1 MTPSR
6 LASAAP
12 AAPDRARRAFTLVE
26 ILIVVVVMALL
37 ASLVVPSLA
46 NATAPLPR
54 AVSDL
59 LEADFRRARV
69 EAIGTV
75 REIHMVAGADRDRWW
90 LQPAGPLN
98 SASALPA
105 SLRILGNGNLSPF
118 AGLRLEPTID
128 SKTLSSGPASFA
140 VFSTE
145 GLRTMTRLE
154 LELVASVNSQA
165 LIRWEARPQRTQLVE
180 LPPKNEKDKKDEAK
194 ATSAK

>member
-26 ILIVVVVMALL
+26 ILVVVVVMAIL

-54 AVSDL
+54 ALSDL

-69 EAIGTV
+69 ESIGTV

-90 LQPAGPLN
+90 LQPAGPLD

-128 SKTLSSGPASFA
+128 STTPSSGPASFA

-145 GLRTMTRLE
+145 GLRTRTRIE

-165 LIRWEARPQRTQLVE
+165 LIRWEAQPQRTQLVE
-180 LPPKNEKDKKDEAK
+180 LPPKNEQDRKNEAN